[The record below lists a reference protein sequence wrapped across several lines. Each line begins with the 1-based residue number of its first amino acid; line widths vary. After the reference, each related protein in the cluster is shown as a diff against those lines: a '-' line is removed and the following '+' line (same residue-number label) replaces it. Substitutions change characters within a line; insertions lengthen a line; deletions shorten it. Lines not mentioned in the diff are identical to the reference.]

1 MVNTV
6 RLTTGEAIVKFLTK
20 QYIYVDGEE
29 IQFVEGVMNIF
40 GHGNVLGMG
49 EGLSKYQEDLKIIQ
63 GKNEQGMAHTAIGFS
78 KQSLRK
84 RIFAVTSSV
93 GPGSANL
100 VTAAGT
106 AAANHIPVLFLPGD
120 TFATRQP
127 DPVLQ
132 QIENPQSIGI
142 TTNDAL
148 KPLSRYFDRITRPE
162 QIMSALIRAFEV
174 MTNPQTA
181 GPVTIALSQDVQ
193 GEAFDFPE
201 TFFEKRVH
209 YVDRLEP
216 SKRSIEAAIE
226 ILKDAKKPLLIVGGG
241 AKYSEA
247 QEEIKQLMEKH
258 NIPMAETQAGKS
270 TIETSHPLNL
280 GGLGVT
286 GNLAA
291 NIYAKDADVIV
302 GIGTRYSDFTTSS
315 KTAINFDSAKLININ
330 VNRVDAYKLDATQVV
345 GDAKVSIAK
354 LMEKLKNHQFN
365 TEDTVRDIKNQ
376 WNNERDRLAEININ
390 DASYI
395 PEIADHFDKEKI
407 NKYVETLQTELPQTN
422 ALIEVNK
429 TLGKDAI
436 IVAAAGSLPGD
447 LERLWETD
455 AFNTYNM
462 EYGYSTM
469 GYEIGAAVG
478 AKISEPDKEVYALVG
493 DGSFLMLHSE
503 LITALQY
510 NYKINIIL
518 FDNSGFGCINNLQ
531 MDNGS
536 ESFCTEFTD
545 YNGDILNI
553 DYKKVAEG
561 YGAISYRVNN
571 VESLAEAIEQAKK
584 ETKSTLIEIK
594 TLPKTMT
601 DGYESFWNVG
611 VSEYSDKPSIQEA
624 FSNKEKVMKTAKHY

>member
-1 MVNTV
+1 M
-6 RLTTGEAIVKFLTK
+6 
-20 QYIYVDGEE
+20 
-29 IQFVEGVMNIF
+29 
-40 GHGNVLGMG
+40 
-49 EGLSKYQEDLKIIQ
+49 
-63 GKNEQGMAHTAIGFS
+63 
-78 KQSLRK
+78 
-84 RIFAVTSSV
+84 
-93 GPGSANL
+93 
-100 VTAAGT
+100 
-106 AAANHIPVLFLPGD
+106 
-120 TFATRQP
+120 
-127 DPVLQ
+127 
-132 QIENPQSIGI
+132 
-142 TTNDAL
+142 
-148 KPLSRYFDRITRPE
+148 
-162 QIMSALIRAFEV
+162 
-174 MTNPQTA
+174 
-181 GPVTIALSQDVQ
+181 
-193 GEAFDFPE
+193 
-201 TFFEKRVH
+201 
-209 YVDRLEP
+209 
-216 SKRSIEAAIE
+216 
-226 ILKDAKKPLLIVGGG
+226 
-241 AKYSEA
+241 
-247 QEEIKQLMEKH
+247 
-258 NIPMAETQAGKS
+258 
-270 TIETSHPLNL
+270 
-280 GGLGVT
+280 
-286 GNLAA
+286 
-291 NIYAKDADVIV
+291 
-302 GIGTRYSDFTTSS
+302 
-315 KTAINFDSAKLININ
+315 
-330 VNRVDAYKLDATQVV
+330 
-345 GDAKVSIAK
+345 
-354 LMEKLKNHQFN
+354 
-365 TEDTVRDIKNQ
+365 
-376 WNNERDRLAEININ
+376 
-390 DASYI
+390 
-395 PEIADHFDKEKI
+395 
-407 NKYVETLQTELPQTN
+407 ETLQTELPQTN

-429 TLGKDAI
+429 TLDKDAI

-536 ESFCTEFTD
+536 ASFCTEFTD

-571 VESLAEAIEQAKK
+571 VESLAEAIEQARK

>member
-20 QYIYVDGEE
+20 QYIYIDGEE
-29 IQFVEGVMNIF
+29 TQFVEGVMNIF

-132 QIENPQSIGI
+132 QVENPQSIGI

-148 KPLSRYFDRITRPE
+148 KPLSRYFDRIMRPE

-216 SKRSIEAAIE
+216 SKRSIEAASK

-241 AKYSEA
+241 AKYSES

-258 NIPMAETQAGKS
+258 SIPMAETQAGKS
-270 TIETSHPLNL
+270 TIEASHPLNL

-315 KTAINFDSAKLININ
+315 KTAINFESAKLININ

-354 LMEKLKNHQFN
+354 LQEKLKNHQF
-365 TEDTVRDIKNQ
+365 DTKDIVRDIKNQ
-376 WNNERDRLAEININ
+376 WNNERNRLAEININ
-390 DASYI
+390 DASYT

-422 ALIEVNK
+422 ALIEANK
-429 TLGKDAI
+429 TLDNDAI

-611 VSEYSDKPSIQEA
+611 VSEHSDKPSIQEA

>member
-20 QYIYVDGEE
+20 QYIYIDGEE
-29 IQFVEGVMNIF
+29 TQFVEGVMNIF

-132 QIENPQSIGI
+132 QVENPQSIGI

-216 SKRSIEAAIE
+216 SKRSIEAASK

-241 AKYSEA
+241 AKYSES

-258 NIPMAETQAGKS
+258 SIPMAETQAGKS
-270 TIETSHPLNL
+270 TIEASHPLNL

-315 KTAINFDSAKLININ
+315 KTAINFESAKLININ

-354 LMEKLKNHQFN
+354 LQEKLKNHQF
-365 TEDTVRDIKNQ
+365 DTKDIVRDIKNQ
-376 WNNERDRLAEININ
+376 WNNERNRLAEININ
-390 DASYI
+390 DASYT

-422 ALIEVNK
+422 ALIEANK
-429 TLGKDAI
+429 TLDNDAI

-611 VSEYSDKPSIQEA
+611 VSEHSDKPSIQEA